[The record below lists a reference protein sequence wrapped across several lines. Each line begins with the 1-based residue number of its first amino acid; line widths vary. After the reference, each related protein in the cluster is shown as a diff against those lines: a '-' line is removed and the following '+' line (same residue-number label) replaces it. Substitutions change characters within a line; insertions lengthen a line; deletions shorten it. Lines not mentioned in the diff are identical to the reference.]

1 MGGKSVPSTF
11 AVVDQIPYTPN
22 GKKTRVNV
30 QY

>member
-1 MGGKSVPSTF
+1 VPADF
-11 AVVDQIPYTPN
+11 AVVDEIAYTPN